1 MNWKDVGEKLASLGL
16 PVLGGALGGPLG
28 AAVGSAVASRMGLTR
43 QATADVVGSYI
54 QNSFR
59 PEDRVK
65 LAELESAE
73 RIRIAELQNAAQASE
88 TSAEL
93 ETLKTINETMQAEAK
108 SEHWVQFSWRPFI
121 GFAFGLA
128 FLVVAGLCCLIAWD
142 AVQAKDLSSINMIP
156 QLVFAFSA
164 LFAIPAAVLGVAAWR
179 RNLEKK

>member
-1 MNWKDVGEKLASLGL
+1 MNWKELGDKFITLGL
-16 PVLGGALGGPLG
+16 PVLGGALGGPAGATVG
-28 AAVGSAVASRMGLTR
+28 AAVAKAIGVSSAASPSVLDTVISLDSD
-43 QATADVVGSYI
+43 AIY
-54 QNSFR
+54 
-59 PEDRVK
+59 K
-65 LAELESAE
+65 LRALESSE
-73 RIRIAELQNAAQASE
+73 RIRMEELTNAAKASE
-88 TSAEL
+88 SSAEL

>member
-1 MNWKDVGEKLASLGL
+1 MNWKELGEKLAQLGL
-16 PVLGGALGGPLG
+16 PVLGAALGGPLG
-28 AAVGSAVASRMGLTR
+28 AAVGRTIATQLSISPAAAPGFIDTVLAMDSAAI
-43 QATADVVGSYI
+43 Y
-54 QNSFR
+54 
-59 PEDRVK
+59 K
-65 LAELESAE
+65 LRELESAE